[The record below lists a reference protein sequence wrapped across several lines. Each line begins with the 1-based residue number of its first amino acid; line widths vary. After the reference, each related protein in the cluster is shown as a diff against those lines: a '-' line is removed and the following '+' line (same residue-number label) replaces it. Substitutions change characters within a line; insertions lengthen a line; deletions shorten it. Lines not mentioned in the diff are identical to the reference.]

1 MKISRVLQEIITQM
15 DFLTDFPPL
24 TSAYSSP
31 AGTPRSTGWHNST
44 LLSQDP
50 TSHSDDSSDGFMMLL
65 SDALKADSIDEIV
78 NPSPIKKRRKAA
90 PSFSSDVFS
99 ATALSTFKPHDSIN
113 EKKKKSMKT
122 QASTVAVVQPTDG
135 SSSSGGESVQSTGS
149 RSGRTGK
156 KRSIEET
163 KASHRAIERR
173 RTRRLNDLI
182 QKIKSEVVSE
192 GMQCRKDKA
201 SILQAA
207 IECIHNLRSKA
218 AKLSRKLDVSKMRE
232 KAYFRFQKARM
243 DGVVLDSDFSVLS
256 SV

>member
-1 MKISRVLQEIITQM
+1 MKISRVLQEIITRM

-90 PSFSSDVFS
+90 PSFSADVFS
-99 ATALSTFKPHDSIN
+99 ATALSTFKPHDPIN
-113 EKKKKSMKT
+113 EKKKKKSMKSKT
-122 QASTVAVVQPTDG
+122 KPSLKLQASTVAVVQPTDG

-207 IECIHNLRSKA
+207 IECI
-218 AKLSRKLDVSKMRE
+218 
-232 KAYFRFQKARM
+232 
-243 DGVVLDSDFSVLS
+243 
-256 SV
+256 

>member
-1 MKISRVLQEIITQM
+1 MPSRSLLHSYKDNDDGIT
-15 DFLTDFPPL
+15 
-24 TSAYSSP
+24 
-31 AGTPRSTGWHNST
+31 TPRRPALMLH
-44 LLSQDP
+44 
-50 TSHSDDSSDGFMMLL
+50 DSFMMT
-65 SDALKADSIDEIV
+65 IV

-182 QKIKSEVVSE
+182 QKIKGEVISE

-207 IECIHNLRSKA
+207 IDCIHNLRSKA
-218 AKLSRKLDVSKMRE
+218 AHLSKKLDLSKMRE
-232 KAYFRFQKARM
+232 KAYFEFAGSK
-243 DGVVLDSDFSVLS
+243 GSSVLHSDFSVSANDLMGGS
-256 SV
+256 SSDDIVSE